1 MWFTDLY
8 GAHTILLLPSK
19 IRTSR
24 LFLSLQSSNF
34 ISMDLDKLSTNVRQP
49 FFKILIGSVM
59 ASKQRMTE
67 KPEELYLL
75 SEVENKQS
83 KSALL

>member
-1 MWFTDLY
+1 
-8 GAHTILLLPSK
+8 
-19 IRTSR
+19 
-24 LFLSLQSSNF
+24 
-34 ISMDLDKLSTNVRQP
+34 MDLDKLSTNVRQP

>member
-1 MWFTDLY
+1 M
-8 GAHTILLLPSK
+8 LLPSK

-24 LFLSLQSSNF
+24 LFLSPQSSNF
-34 ISMDLDKLSTNVRQP
+34 VSMDLDKLSTNVWQP

-59 ASKQRMTE
+59 ASKQRTTE

-75 SEVENKQS
+75 SEVENKV
-83 KSALL
+83 KTLFCRNKVT